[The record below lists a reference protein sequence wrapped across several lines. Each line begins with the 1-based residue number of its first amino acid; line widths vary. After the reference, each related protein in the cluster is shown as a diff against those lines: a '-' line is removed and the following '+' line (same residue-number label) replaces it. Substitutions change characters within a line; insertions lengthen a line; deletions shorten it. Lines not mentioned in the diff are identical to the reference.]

1 MYTVHAVYCTSHHET
16 ACTRFCHTQVSC
28 AQSAEHLA
36 REGGAL
42 STQGCDGAS
51 TFDKAS
57 HQAGPRSRAQA
68 GCAAHT
74 QAIPRS
80 CGRAAAQSGRQAR
93 RQALGGGQA
102 PRSSQAGNTAPVAA
116 PGGGKQ
122 KHKLVRDSFTL
133 PKDEDGV
140 LVGLKQRAG
149 NLVHHAK
156 KSEILRAGVQLLSAL
171 PDAGF
176 LAALKA
182 VPSLKTGRPKQE
194 PAAPAAA
201 VAQGGKKQ
209 GR

>member
-1 MYTVHAVYCTSHHET
+1 
-16 ACTRFCHTQVSC
+16 
-28 AQSAEHLA
+28 
-36 REGGAL
+36 
-42 STQGCDGAS
+42 
-51 TFDKAS
+51 
-57 HQAGPRSRAQA
+57 
-68 GCAAHT
+68 
-74 QAIPRS
+74 
-80 CGRAAAQSGRQAR
+80 
-93 RQALGGGQA
+93 
-102 PRSSQAGNTAPVAA
+102 
-116 PGGGKQ
+116 
-122 KHKLVRDSFTL
+122 VRDSFTL

-140 LVGLKQRAG
+140 LVGLKPRAG